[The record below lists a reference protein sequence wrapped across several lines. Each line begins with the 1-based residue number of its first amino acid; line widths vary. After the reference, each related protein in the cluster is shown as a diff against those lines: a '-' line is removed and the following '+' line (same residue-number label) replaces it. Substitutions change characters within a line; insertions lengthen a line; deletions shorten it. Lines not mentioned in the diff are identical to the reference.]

1 MFQTP
6 VMTTGANG
14 QARTAPSAAV
24 VVEAPDAEV
33 LARARR
39 QTFSVAYKLRILTE
53 ADQSSQPGQ
62 IGSLLRRE
70 GLYSSHLTNWRRQ
83 RERGE
88 LGRKQRTQPGADPM
102 VKEVAQ
108 LRQENARL
116 QARLERAETI
126 IEVQKKLSALLGLP
140 CEAVSK
146 ADSR

>member
-1 MFQTP
+1 MSQTP
-6 VMTTGANG
+6 VMTTAANG
-14 QARTAPSAAV
+14 QARTAPSAVV

-33 LARARR
+33 LARGRR

-53 ADQSSQPGQ
+53 ADQVTQPGQ

-88 LGRKQRTQPGADPM
+88 LGRKQRGQPIADPS

-116 QARLERAETI
+116 QARLERAEII
-126 IEVQKKLSALLGLP
+126 IEVQKKISALLGLP
-140 CEAVSK
+140 GEAVSK

>member
-1 MFQTP
+1 MSQTA
-6 VMTTGANG
+6 VMPTIANG
-14 QARTAPSAAV
+14 QDRTALPAAV
-24 VVEAPDAEV
+24 VVEAPEVEV
-33 LARARR
+33 LPRGRR

-53 ADQSSQPGQ
+53 SDQCTQPGQ
-62 IGSLLRRE
+62 VGSLLRRE

-88 LGRKQRTQPGADPM
+88 LGRKQRGQLAADPA

-116 QARLERAETI
+116 QARLERAEII
-126 IEVQKKLSALLGLP
+126 IEVQKKISVLLGLP

>member
-1 MFQTP
+1 MSQTP
-6 VMTTGANG
+6 VMTTAANG
-14 QARTAPSAAV
+14 QARTALPAAV
-24 VVEAPDAEV
+24 VIEAPEVEV
-33 LARARR
+33 LPRGRR

-53 ADQSSQPGQ
+53 ADQVTQPGQ

-88 LGRKQRTQPGADPM
+88 LGRKQRGQPIADLA

-116 QARLERAETI
+116 QARLERAEII
-126 IEVQKKLSALLGLP
+126 IEVQKKISVLLGLP

>member
-1 MFQTP
+1 MSQPP
-6 VMTTGANG
+6 VMTTAANG
-14 QARTAPSAAV
+14 QARTAPSAAI

-88 LGRKQRTQPGADPM
+88 LGRQQRPQPGADPR

-116 QARLERAETI
+116 QARLERAELI
-126 IEVQKKLSALLGLP
+126 IEVQKKISALLGLP